1 MEVEISLSGVASS
14 SECSEEEKEKVSELV
29 ATLGPRR
36 LSHRRLEGGGKTIV
50 MLNNKFTQTDGDIAD
65 EAMRAAMGGHLQPP
79 SLRGFDSVDDTS
91 IPRRGSQRRSVI
103 NNPLHILLS
112 KASKVERVAMP

>member
-1 MEVEISLSGVASS
+1 MVISAVCTKEYNLLGCGT
-14 SECSEEEKEKVSELV
+14 SE
-29 ATLGPRR
+29 AR
-36 LSHRRLEGGGKTIV
+36 LS
-50 MLNNKFTQTDGDIAD
+50 ND

-112 KASKVERVAMP
+112 KASKVERVAMPEANICKILETALE